1 MRKMAKPETVRDGP
15 LNESEMR
22 FAAGLLHRAVANGQA
37 HGIVRLVSGHIHG
50 RPIAVACG
58 DILEQIQGM
67 NDSSKRR
74 IDLSDAEG
82 SESWDEVPA
91 ETFMDRLH
99 GFQGNQPS
107 ASGVS
112 PQTAAGYDPG
122 ATEVVKPMTQA
133 DMMKSSQEL
142 NRHNVPYP
150 KGVATVMTWSRTVIT
165 MKKYAHMNISYAE
178 LVEMADR
185 DEDAMKYLAWIQATF
200 TPTLADLQKDG
211 KCTQARDLALY
222 LKKTGWTKS
231 DAGEFSR
238 TLK

>member
-1 MRKMAKPETVRDGP
+1 MSVRKMAKPETMSDGP
-15 LNESEMR
+15 LGESEMR
-22 FAAGLLHRAVANGQA
+22 HAAGLLHRAVAHGQA
-37 HGIVRLVSGHIHG
+37 HGIVRMVSGHIHG

-58 DILEQIQGM
+58 DVLEQIQGM

-74 IDLSDAEG
+74 FDLSDAEG

-99 GFQGNQPS
+99 GLQGNQPS

-112 PQTAAGYDPG
+112 SQTADGYDHGG
-122 ATEVVKPMTQA
+122 ATVVKPMTQA
-133 DMMKSSQEL
+133 DMLKSSQEL

-150 KGVATVMTWSRTVIT
+150 KGITNVMTWGRTVIT
-165 MKKYAHMNISYAE
+165 MKKYAQMNISYAE
-178 LVEMADR
+178 LVEMGDR

-222 LKKTGWTKS
+222 LKKIG
-231 DAGEFSR
+231 
-238 TLK
+238 